1 MSCCDTA
8 CPAWWD
14 TAFTAAKILAAIG
27 FGLQTAGFL
36 TWVER
41 KQSAVLQDRIGANRA
56 SIFGFKL
63 LGLFHILSDA
73 LKMMTKED
81 FAPPQ
86 GLKPWHTLA
95 PIISMGCALM
105 CLAALP
111 FGHSVDL
118 FGRTWHL
125 TPIPMTYGVI
135 YVLALL
141 SVGVHGVVMA
151 GWASGSNYALLGG
164 LRGAAQMISYEVAM
178 LAILAGPLYLYGTL
192 DLTQAAA
199 WQARSW
205 HGLPFWGIFL
215 QPLAF
220 ILFLTAGAAETKR
233 APFDLPEGE
242 AEIVGYFV
250 EYSGMKFAMFL
261 NTDFLES
268 IVLAGMTTTLFLG
281 GWHLPG
287 LSHLGLPPLAF
298 ALAGVAV
305 FVTKL
310 MAVLWLLMQIR
321 WTLPRFRFDQLL
333 DLGWKNILPLALGN
347 LVATAWAVHFLS

>member
-1 MSCCDTA
+1 MSCCETA

-14 TAFTAAKILAAIG
+14 TAFTAAKILGAIG
-27 FGLQTAGFL
+27 FGLNTAALL

-41 KQSAVLQDRIGANRA
+41 KQSAVIQDRIGANRA

-73 LKMMTKED
+73 IKMMTKED
-81 FAPPQ
+81 FAPPK

-95 PIISMGCALM
+95 PIISMCCALM
-105 CLAALP
+105 CLSALP
-111 FGHSVDL
+111 FGDRVEL
-118 FGRTWHL
+118 FGRSWDL
-125 TPIPMTYGVI
+125 TPIPLRFGVL

-151 GWASGSNYALLGG
+151 GWASGSNYGLLGG

-178 LAILAGPLYLYGTL
+178 LAILGGPLYLYGTL
-192 DLTQAAA
+192 DLAQAAA
-199 WQARSW
+199 WQARTW
-205 HGLPFWGIFL
+205 HGLPMWGVFL

-233 APFDLPEGE
+233 APFDIPEGE

-268 IVLAGMTTTLFLG
+268 IVLSGMTTALFLG

-287 LSHLGLPPLAF
+287 QSHLGLSGNLLA
-298 ALAGVAV
+298 LLGVGV
-305 FVTKL
+305 FTAKL
-310 MAVLWLLMQIR
+310 IAVLWLLMQIR

-333 DLGWKNILPLALGN
+333 NLGWKNILPLALVN
-347 LVATAWAVHFLS
+347 LLVTAWAAHLLS

>member
-1 MSCCDTA
+1 MTCCDTV
-8 CPAWWD
+8 CPEWYGTAW
-14 TAFTAAKILAAIG
+14 TGLKIALAIG
-27 FGLQTAGFL
+27 FGMNISAFL

-41 KQSAVLQDRIGANRA
+41 KQSAVMQDRIGANRA
-56 SIFGFKL
+56 SVFGFRF
-63 LGLFHILSDA
+63 LGLFHILTDA
-73 LKMMTKED
+73 MKLLLKED
-81 FAPPQ
+81 FAPPH
-86 GLKPWHTLA
+86 GLRPWHTLA
-95 PIISMGCALM
+95 PIVSMTCATL

-111 FGHSVDL
+111 FGPS
-118 FGRTWHL
+118 FEAWGRSWSL
-125 TPIPMTYGVI
+125 TPIPMDYGVI

-205 HGLPFWGIFL
+205 HGLPLWGVFL

-220 ILFLTAGAAETKR
+220 VLFLTAGAAETKR

-250 EYSGMKFAMFL
+250 EYSGMKFAMFM

-287 LSHLGLPPLAF
+287 LSLLGLPSGAF
-298 ALAGVAV
+298 ALASLGVFTV
-305 FVTKL
+305 KVL
-310 MAVLWLLMQIR
+310 AVLWLLMQIR

-333 DLGWKNILPLALGN
+333 DLGWKNILPLALVN
-347 LVATAWAVHFLS
+347 LLATAWAVHLLS